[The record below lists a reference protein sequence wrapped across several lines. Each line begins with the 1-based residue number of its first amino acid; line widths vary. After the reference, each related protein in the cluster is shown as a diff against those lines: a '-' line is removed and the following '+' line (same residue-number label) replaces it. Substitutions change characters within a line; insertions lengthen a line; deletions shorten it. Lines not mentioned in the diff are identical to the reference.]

1 MRKEVLT
8 GEFSRRVKALDDLDD
23 QSIDAVVD
31 SLVSLSLSN
40 VFQFLD
46 NEEKLKE
53 KVDVYK
59 GEHPK
64 AKAELEASPARAVSE
79 DASQDSR
86 LLDYSGATASAP
98 EHPSTPVSVSP
109 SLLTP
114 PRTSSPAGSVPPRP
128 ERDRVFAAIARLESE
143 NREALTELIMSLPKR
158 ERAMC
163 LFNAEIL
170 RAKLVDAKMVLESED
185 ATEEAAVEP
194 TPTSAH
200 APAPVPAP
208 VTPQAKKVSSASTAA
223 GGATPQTPD
232 LSFGSVSAA
241 ASPTPATPTS
251 APTAAPAQGYT
262 LATLARLPAA
272 EIVRVL
278 SSTAGTAAGPAGVSK
293 ADPLVVQATDAFID
307 GLLGKDSNAQK
318 QAVGEK
324 LCVFFMCLFLC
335 LGKGADGFGM
345 LGSRS

>member
-1 MRKEVLT
+1 MPLTYNSLSALSPVVRKEVLT

-46 NEEKLKE
+46 SEDKLKE
-53 KVDVYK
+53 KVDGYK
-59 GEHPK
+59 AAHPPQPK
-64 AKAELEASPARAVSE
+64 APAAEQQEDTSPPRAVSE
-79 DASQDSR
+79 EASQDSR

-114 PRTSSPAGSVPPRP
+114 PRTSSPAGSLPPRP
-128 ERDRVFAAIARLESE
+128 ERDRIFAAIARLENE
-143 NREALTELIMSLPKR
+143 KREELTELIMSLPKR

-170 RAKLVDAKMVLESED
+170 RAKLVDAKMVLDSED
-185 ATEEAAVEP
+185 GDDAPQETTSSPAP
-194 TPTSAH
+194 TPTTA
-200 APAPVPAP
+200 APVPAP
-208 VTPQAKKVSSASTAA
+208 VTPQSKKTGAA
-223 GGATPQTPD
+223 TGATPQTPD
-232 LSFGSVSAA
+232 LSFGSASAA
-241 ASPTPATPTS
+241 ASPSPATPTS
-251 APTAAPAQGYT
+251 TAAAAAPGQGYT

-272 EIVRVL
+272 EIVRIL
-278 SSTAGTAAGPAGVSK
+278 SSSSAPPTVPK
-293 ADPLVVQATDAFID
+293 ADPLVVQATDAFVD
-307 GLLGKDSNAQK
+307 GLLGKDGHAQK

-324 LCVFFMCLFLC
+324 L
-335 LGKGADGFGM
+335 
-345 LGSRS
+345 

>member
-1 MRKEVLT
+1 
-8 GEFSRRVKALDDLDD
+8 
-23 QSIDAVVD
+23 
-31 SLVSLSLSN
+31 
-40 VFQFLD
+40 
-46 NEEKLKE
+46 
-53 KVDVYK
+53 
-59 GEHPK
+59 
-64 AKAELEASPARAVSE
+64 
-79 DASQDSR
+79 
-86 LLDYSGATASAP
+86 
-98 EHPSTPVSVSP
+98 
-109 SLLTP
+109 
-114 PRTSSPAGSVPPRP
+114 
-128 ERDRVFAAIARLESE
+128 
-143 NREALTELIMSLPKR
+143 MSLPKR

-170 RAKLVDAKMVLESED
+170 RAKLVDAKMVLESEED

-232 LSFGSVSAA
+232 LSFGSASAA

-262 LATLARLPAA
+262 LVTLARLPAA

-278 SSTAGTAAGPAGVSK
+278 SSTAGTAAGPTGVSK

-307 GLLGKDSNAQK
+307 GLLNKDSNAQK

-324 LCVFFMCLFLC
+324 LCVFFFFYFFCVYLC
-335 LGKGADGFGM
+335 VWGKEADGSGM
-345 LGSRS
+345 YRFKILKSLA